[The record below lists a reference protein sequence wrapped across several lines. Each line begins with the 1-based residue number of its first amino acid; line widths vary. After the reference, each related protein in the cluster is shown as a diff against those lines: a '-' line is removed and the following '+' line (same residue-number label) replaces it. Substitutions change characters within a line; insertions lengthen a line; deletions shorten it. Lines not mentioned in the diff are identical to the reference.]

1 VSLTPSGT
9 VNAIQFAGLPDGVVS
24 TAHLVNISSRADGGT
39 GNNIAIGGFVVGGSG
54 NKRLLLRAV
63 GPTLSTQG
71 LGVAEVM
78 ADPVIELH
86 DVLNDSKIIAN
97 IDNWG
102 DNADP
107 AAVTATAANLGAG
120 ALAGA
125 DAKSAATVISVAPG
139 VYSFLASGK
148 NNTSGIVLVEVY
160 DADPN
165 NTAAK
170 LVNISSRAYCSTGN
184 NVTIGGFV
192 VSGNA
197 PKHLL
202 LRAVGPT
209 LTTQGIGTTE
219 VLQDPTIEVHDAL
232 HNNAIVATNDNW
244 GATPSDVT
252 TTGARLGATPLAASD
267 TKSAAMVITLQPGVY
282 SFIASG
288 KGGTSGI
295 VLVEVYDAD

>member
-1 VSLTPSGT
+1 M
-9 VNAIQFAGLPDGVVS
+9 
-24 TAHLVNISSRADGGT
+24 
-39 GNNIAIGGFVVGGSG
+39 
-54 NKRLLLRAV
+54 RAV
-63 GPTLSTQG
+63 GTTLATQG
-71 LGVAEVM
+71 IGVAEVM

-86 DVLNDSKIIAN
+86 DVLNGSKIIAN

-107 AAVTATAANLGAG
+107 AAVTTTAANLGAG

-148 NNTSGIVLVEVY
+148 NATSGIVLVEIY

-197 PKHLL
+197 PKRLL

-209 LTTQGIGTTE
+209 LTTQGIGVAE
-219 VLQDPTIEVHDAL
+219 VLLDPTIEVHDAL
-232 HNNAIVATNDNW
+232 HNTAIVATNGNW
-244 GATPSDVT
+244 GDNANPSDVT